1 MLWNSNFFM
10 TDEAMK
16 ILRLLIDVWLPDF
29 KFGPGRCALE
39 LARTGWYWETVTR
52 NLVFVRDWGE
62 DATIRHLVMPNH
74 IDCCTV
80 PVLDWIAA
88 NMPGVPVNIMDQY
101 HPDTSAIRSIRVT
114 VLASRSSRAARTQ
127 PRWRRASAMRGD
139 WASGSRP

>member
-80 PVLDWIAA
+80 PV
-88 NMPGVPVNIMDQY
+88 NIMDQY
-101 HPDTSAIRSIRVT
+101 HPDTFCDPLDPRYRPRFEELSRRPNTAEVEESFRYARRLGLRFEAVTYEKNVMGLRV
-114 VLASRSSRAARTQ
+114 
-127 PRWRRASAMRGD
+127 
-139 WASGSRP
+139 